1 VVSTCGVC
9 DQANSGDEEANSRP
23 SRLWAPSRVGSQT
36 QRDPCHARRGG
47 TCTFT
52 SASSTMASPNI
63 LWLLKHRKNEA
74 GENDQGMRQEGSV
87 QARGRVK
94 A

>member
-1 VVSTCGVC
+1 
-9 DQANSGDEEANSRP
+9 
-23 SRLWAPSRVGSQT
+23 
-36 QRDPCHARRGG
+36 
-47 TCTFT
+47 
-52 SASSTMASPNI
+52 MASPNI